1 MVCVIVGVV
10 IFVGVGTVLRMPLP
24 GRDVTT
30 LLFLKVMNSG
40 ESARIPSVQLPS
52 LIHGVKPALTMRI
65 LTKKSEGITDTLP
78 FHE

>member
-1 MVCVIVGVV
+1 MVYVIVGVV
-10 IFVGVGTVLRMPLP
+10 TFVGVGTVLRMPLP

-40 ESARIPSVQLPS
+40 ESARMPSVQLPS
-52 LIHGVKPALTMRI
+52 LIHGLEPALTMRI
-65 LTKKSEGITDTLP
+65 LTKKSEGIADTLP

>member
-1 MVCVIVGVV
+1 MVYVIVGVV
-10 IFVGVGTVLRMPLP
+10 TFVGVGTVLRMPLP

-40 ESARIPSVQLPS
+40 ESARMPSVQLPS
-52 LIHGVKPALTMRI
+52 LIHGLEPALTMRI

>member
-1 MVCVIVGVV
+1 
-10 IFVGVGTVLRMPLP
+10 MPLP
-24 GRDVTT
+24 GRDVTK
-30 LLFLKVMNSG
+30 LLFLKVMNSR

-52 LIHGVKPALTMRI
+52 LIHGLEPALTMRI